1 MGINQCARSGERT
14 SASTSSSRAYLM
26 GAAVQLDL
34 QELRSIARG
43 EFAGKGA
50 VTGTTGVADVARYA
64 AKAPELRQLRP
75 LRVQNTSLEKEAVGG
90 GASGAVPSQERSLF
104 DPEALQAEAD
114 RRNREAAKAGQ
125 TDRFCGCGQLATVA
139 IGCCRPS
146 SSNPEGR
153 QAVALSRMF
162 RRLGRGSAKPKLD
175 SLDADDHKRRAGAEP
190 CLPLRRIGDRRNR
203 TSQGHV
209 ALPRMLRGVEG
220 TADAGHSPL
229 SAWKSRR
236 FFLTALFD
244 S

>member
-1 MGINQCARSGERT
+1 MGINQCARSGERII
-14 SASTSSSRAYLM
+14 ASTSSSRAYLM

-64 AKAPELRQLRP
+64 AKAPELRRLRP

-125 TDRFCGCGQLATVA
+125 TDRFCSCGQLATLA
-139 IGCCRPS
+139 IGRCRPS
-146 SSNPEGR
+146 SSNPEGVKR
-153 QAVALSRMF
+153 WLCLECFEGWAGGAQNRNSILSTPTTTNGVPAQNRVCPCGELAIVAI
-162 RRLGRGSAKPKLD
+162 G
-175 SLDADDHKRRAGAEP
+175 
-190 CLPLRRIGDRRNR
+190 LRRD
-203 TSQGHV
+203 TWLCQECFAV
-209 ALPRMLRGVEG
+209 
-220 TADAGHSPL
+220 
-229 SAWKSRR
+229 WKERQMR
-236 FFLTALFD
+236 DTVH
-244 S
+244 